1 MSAGTGVPLLGASAN
16 CVRKNGFRES
26 LSKFTSWH
34 PTCSLLKSIG
44 NHSYSGEVIVI
55 QSSLALATQP
65 VDVSLV
71 ELVLVLSEITDDV
84 DEIFST
90 VDHMIES
97 GSIRL
102 ARRSIDDLMQWMPE
116 A

>member
-1 MSAGTGVPLLGASAN
+1 MQAP
-16 CVRKNGFRES
+16 ES
-26 LSKFTSWH
+26 F
-34 PTCSLLKSIG
+34 G
-44 NHSYSGEVIVI
+44 NHTYSGEVIVT

-71 ELVLVLSEITDDV
+71 ELVLVLSEITEDV

-90 VDHMIES
+90 VDHMLES
-97 GSIRL
+97 GSVRL
-102 ARRSIDDLMQWMPE
+102 ARRSIDDLMQSMPK